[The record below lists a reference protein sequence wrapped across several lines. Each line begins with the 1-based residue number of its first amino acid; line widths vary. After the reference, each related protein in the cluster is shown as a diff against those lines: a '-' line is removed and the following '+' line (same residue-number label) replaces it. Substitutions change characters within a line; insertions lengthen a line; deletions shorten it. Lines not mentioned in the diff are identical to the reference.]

1 METQIWIGNKTRG
14 DRGEYVGRPS
24 PLGNP
29 YVIGRDGDRATV
41 IARYRQWLRDC
52 IIAGDP
58 RVSRELERL
67 ARLARERGQLTL
79 VCWCAPQ
86 PCHADV
92 IREFLLAMLH
102 EG

>member
-29 YVIGRDGDRATV
+29 YVIGRDGDRRAV
-41 IARYRQWLRDC
+41 IARYRQWLRER
-52 IIAGDP
+52 IAEGDL
-58 RVSRELERL
+58 RVCGELERL

-79 VCWCAPQ
+79 VCWCAPEA
-86 PCHADV
+86 CHATV
-92 IREFLLAMLH
+92 IREFLLAMLQ
-102 EG
+102 EY